1 MIVSKFGGSS
11 VADIGQIEKVRGV
24 VDSDPQRRVVVVS
37 APGKRSKKDEKITD
51 LLYSCHREASQGK
64 SYKETFS
71 KIRERFLEIAEGL
84 GNGDSLDEELNEV
97 ERRIAEE
104 KTPDYAASRGEYL
117 NAKLFAAYM
126 GAEFIDAEDVVRLT
140 DDGRVDE
147 SSYELLAERIGEDG
161 RYVLP
166 GFFGR
171 GPDGKVKTFSRGG
184 SDISGAI
191 AARALKADIYENWT
205 DVSGI
210 LMADP
215 RVVSNP
221 PSVREVTY
229 REVREMASVGANVF
243 HEEAI
248 APVRDTGIPIHI
260 KNTNDPGAPGTH
272 IVLRRDVESMPIIGV
287 SGKKAYRKITV
298 EKFMLARYP
307 DLAAKI
313 KKKIE
318 KTAGKCDFELRG
330 FDTVTFFVEESEPVN
345 EAKLNKEL
353 IDKLGADSVMYGP
366 RTAII
371 GIVGEGL
378 KRRADLVGA
387 ITETLSSRSIAIEG
401 VNYGG
406 SPVTLIVAVPVG
418 EYETAL
424 EILVEVVGR

>member
-11 VADIGQIEKVRGV
+11 VADIGQIEKVRKV
-24 VDSDPQRRVVVVS
+24 VESDPQRRVVVVS
-37 APGKRSKKDEKITD
+37 APGKRSKEDEKITD
-51 LLYSCHREASQGK
+51 LLYSCHREASEGNG
-64 SYKETFS
+64 YKETFS
-71 KIRERFLEIAEGL
+71 KIRMRFQEIAEGL
-84 GNGDSLDEELNEV
+84 GAGGSLDKELEEV

-117 NAKLFAAYM
+117 NAKLFASYM

-140 DDGRVDE
+140 EDGRVDE
-147 SSYELLAERIGEDG
+147 TSYELLAERVGEEG

-191 AARALKADIYENWT
+191 AARALEADIYENWT

-229 REVREMASVGANVF
+229 TEVREMASVGANVF

-260 KNTNDPGAPGTH
+260 KNTNEPEAPGTH
-272 IVLRRDVESMPIIGV
+272 IVMKRDVGAMPIIGV
-287 SGKKAYRKITV
+287 SGKKPYRKIII
-298 EKFMLARYP
+298 EKFLLARYP
-307 DLAAKI
+307 DLTAKI
-313 KKKIE
+313 KKRIE
-318 KTAGKCDFELRG
+318 KIAGKCDFELRG
-330 FDTVTFFVEESEPVN
+330 FDTVTFFVEENEPIE
-345 EAKLNKEL
+345 EAKLNREL
-353 IDKLGADSVMYGP
+353 IDKLGADSVVYGP
-366 RTAII
+366 RTAVI

-387 ITETLSSRSIAIEG
+387 AAGTLSSRSIAIEG

-406 SPVTLIVAVPVG
+406 SPVTMLVAVPVG

-424 EILVEVVGR
+424 EILVEVAGR